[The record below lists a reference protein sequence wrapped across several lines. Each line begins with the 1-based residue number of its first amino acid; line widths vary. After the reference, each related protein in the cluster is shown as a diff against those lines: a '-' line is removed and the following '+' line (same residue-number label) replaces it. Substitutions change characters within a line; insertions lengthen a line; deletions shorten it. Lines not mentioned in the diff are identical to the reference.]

1 MRIIHVVYS
10 LEMGGAESLVVQLC
24 RLQRAKGN
32 DVSVCVCTNL
42 GTLGETLLSEGF
54 RIDVLGKSSVPR
66 AILRCCKLFRQLRP
80 DVVHCHNPAPTLLA
94 VIGARLAGAT
104 RVISTRHSLV
114 APPYEVAAEIKY
126 SILSR
131 LCDHIVGICEATCE
145 NLRHAPLARRY
156 RIVRVYNG
164 AAPIENL
171 PAPECPPK
179 SGFTVLFVG
188 RLAVIK
194 DLPTLIKAVAI
205 ALPRIPGLSLWVV
218 GDGPAR
224 KQLEDLVAH
233 LGIAGNVTFWG
244 ERHDVARFFSV
255 ADLFSMS
262 SLSEGLPMSLLQS
275 MSAGIPSLVTQVGGM
290 AEVVEHAHCGMSVP
304 VGDSVAMADAIVQLA
319 TQPERRAGFASNA
332 IAAYNADFTL
342 QQMDAAYMRLYRHP

>member
-10 LEMGGAESLVVQLC
+10 LEMGGAESLVAQLC
-24 RLQRAKGN
+24 RLQRANGN

-54 RIDVLGKSSVPR
+54 RIDVLGKSSVSQ
-66 AILRCCKLFRQLRP
+66 AIWRCFQLFRKLHP

-94 VIGARLAGAT
+94 VMGARLAGAT
-104 RVISTRHSLV
+104 SIVSTRHSLV

-131 LCDHIVGICEATCE
+131 LCDHIVGICEATCK
-145 NLRHAPLARRY
+145 NLRHAPLARRN
-156 RIVRVYNG
+156 RILRVYNG
-164 AAPIENL
+164 SAPIVKL
-171 PAPECPPK
+171 PAADCPPK

-194 DLPTLIKAVAI
+194 DLPTLIKAVAHAI
-205 ALPRIPGLSLWVV
+205 PRVPGLHLWFV
-218 GDGPAR
+218 GDGPVR
-224 KQLEDLVAH
+224 KELEDLVAT
-233 LGIAGNVTFWG
+233 LGIADRVTFWG

-255 ADLFSMS
+255 ADVFSMS

-275 MSAGIPSLVTQVGGM
+275 MSVGLPAVVTRVGG
-290 AEVVEHAHCGMSVP
+290 SV
-304 VGDSVAMADAIVQLA
+304 SLSA
-319 TQPERRAGFASNA
+319 TP
-332 IAAYNADFTL
+332 
-342 QQMDAAYMRLYRHP
+342 